1 MHKIWE
7 NIKLLLSD
15 KIGLTNFKTWI
26 EPLEC
31 SKEEGNQVLN
41 IVCPNVY
48 HKNKIGTKYK
58 SFIVESL
65 KELKQDVDFVLTVDE
80 SSKKESLPLLKKTQK
95 VQAKIPEINKYPN
108 MARVLQPSFTFDNF
122 VVGKGS
128 ELPYTSILSIVS
140 NEKFVQNSVFLY
152 SETGMGKSH
161 LSQAAANYILASNP
175 NKRFWYI
182 TANDFASEMIY
193 SLRNDK
199 MDSFKDKYRLNCDV
213 LIIDNVHSLSK
224 KNATQGELL
233 TTLDYLFNANKKV
246 IFSSL
251 YMPFEIE
258 HLNKNL
264 SSRLSSSLVSV
275 IEKPDFK
282 TRRRI
287 LKKKE
292 KKNNVSLPENVRD
305 YLADTLTLNIR
316 ELESGFINLITNSNL
331 LSQKIDINLAEK
343 VVNSMINRKDMIS
356 VDYIKKVVCKEY
368 GISMEDVSS
377 KSRKRVIVTPRQ
389 IAMYLARK
397 YTDQPLESISRS
409 FNKNVGTTIYA
420 INAVESDMKE
430 KKGIYK
436 KVYHIAEKIRE
447 S

>member
-7 NIKLLLSD
+7 NIKLFLSD

-31 SKEEGNQVLN
+31 SKEEGGQVLN

-58 SFIVESL
+58 SLILESL
-65 KELKQDVDFVLTVDE
+65 KELKQDVDFILTVDE
-80 SSKKESLPLLKKTQK
+80 SSKKESPPILKKTQK

-140 NEKFVQNSVFLY
+140 NEKFVQNSVFLH

-397 YTDQPLESISRS
+397 YTDQPLESIGRS

-430 KKGIYK
+430 KKGVYK
-436 KVYHIAEKIRE
+436 KVYHIAERIRE